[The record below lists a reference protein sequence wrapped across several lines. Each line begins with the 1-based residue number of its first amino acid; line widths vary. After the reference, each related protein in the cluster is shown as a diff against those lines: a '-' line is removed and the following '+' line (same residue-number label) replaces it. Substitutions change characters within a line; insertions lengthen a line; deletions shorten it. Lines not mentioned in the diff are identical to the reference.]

1 MNELGIIDLLRTRFA
16 GLNTI
21 SFENKMAE
29 ILCLI
34 MGEYA
39 DQKESVLKILS
50 TMKKQAPGG
59 MAKRESSGIRRK
71 ILENSTGK

>member
-1 MNELGIIDLLRTRFA
+1 MNELGIIDLLMTRFA
-16 GLNTI
+16 GLNNI
-21 SFENKMAE
+21 SFENKMAD

-50 TMKKQAPGG
+50 IMKKQAPGG
-59 MAKRESSGIRRK
+59 MVKRESSGIRRK
-71 ILENSTGK
+71 ILETSTGK